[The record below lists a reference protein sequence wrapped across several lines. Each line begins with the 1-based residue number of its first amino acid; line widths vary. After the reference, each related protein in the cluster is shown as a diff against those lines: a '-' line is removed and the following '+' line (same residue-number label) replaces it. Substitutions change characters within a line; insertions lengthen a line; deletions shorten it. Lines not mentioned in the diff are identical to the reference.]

1 MSRLIL
7 TENPKLIEAKKWYHL
22 FPERPEFKQ
31 IVGRCNHQKF
41 HETEE
46 WARSALQQRR
56 NLLRIC
62 SHQLTPEQIS
72 QVEKEI
78 YPEMQ
83 VKVSAKW

>member
-1 MSRLIL
+1 MVDRR
-7 TENPKLIEAKKWYHL
+7 K
-22 FPERPEFKQ
+22 
-31 IVGRCNHQKF
+31 HQKF

-62 SHQLTPEQIS
+62 SHQLTPEQIL

-78 YPEMQ
+78 
-83 VKVSAKW
+83 